1 MNAGSRR
8 EAVQIGNP
16 ASDNASQRNL
26 TMESAGGVLAVEG
39 VHKSFGENEVLK
51 GISLAARKHE
61 VISILGSSGSGRET
75 AIWRFSK
82 GAFNWMAYGLLW

>member
-1 MNAGSRR
+1 MKPGSRC
-8 EAVQIGNP
+8 EAVQIGHP
-16 ASDNASQRNL
+16 AADSASQRNV
-26 TMESAGGVLAVEG
+26 TTESTGDVLAVEG

-75 AIWRFSK
+75 AIWRFSR
-82 GAFNWMAYGLLW
+82 GTFNWMTYGLLW